1 MVAAFDDTAGSAG
14 TTVFGYDITHATTI
28 LQIFL
33 TSPKPV
39 IRFGAIRTL
48 NLLAQSRPQIVARC
62 NCDMEPLLSDQ
73 NRNTATLALTTL
85 LKTGHES
92 SVERLVK
99 QITSFM
105 ADISDVFKIEVVRA
119 VRGLALQFPA
129 KHKTL

>member
-1 MVAAFDDTAGSAG
+1 MVTYEAARAFCQLAVVDKDGSAQ
-14 TTVFGYDITHATTI
+14 TVFGFDISHATTI

-39 IRFGAIRTL
+39 VRFGAIRTL
-48 NLLAQSRPQIVARC
+48 SQLAQHRPQMIARC

-92 SVERLVK
+92 NVERLVK

-105 ADISDVFKIEVVRA
+105 SEISDVFKIE
-119 VRGLALQFPA
+119 
-129 KHKTL
+129 